1 MKNVEDRKP
10 ADRLE
15 ATADLRMK
23 VLLFLLKNKEAF
35 VEAATYRRMQENR
48 ELCSI

>member
-15 ATADLRMK
+15 ATTDLRMRL
-23 VLLFLLKNKEAF
+23 LLFLLRNKEAF
-35 VEAATYRRMQENR
+35 VEAAMYRRMQENR
-48 ELCSI
+48 ELCPI